1 MQVRG
6 KPGKILTSSIM
17 SILHVTCDRMK
28 LSRLSFFWQQQ
39 CALPPKK
46 LKGVHVGKCKQGFYI
61 HSAWSLMWAH
71 QKTFYPYLF
80 HHESICCFL
89 RCSFAPSPSL
99 AHTATSLPRPL
110 LSVLSTRHMVAIPRP
125 STPPTGGTDPAPLGR
140 RSGRFS
146 PSSPP
151 KDLLVANGS
160 AASGGT
166 DRVTTEQRRQQGQA
180 PDPLPPLLPLPPSSL
195 LSSGWWP
202 HRRPPLHGMWG
213 RRTRPCLSQ
222 RVVRPIPRPTLTN
235 QDIKRVV
242 HFGYAVLRLVAA
254 DVYLE
259 WNLRCGSPGP
269 NAN

>member
-1 MQVRG
+1 
-6 KPGKILTSSIM
+6 M

-46 LKGVHVGKCKQGFYI
+46 LKGVHVGKCKQGFYM

-71 QKTFYPYLF
+71 QKN
-80 HHESICCFL
+80 FL
-89 RCSFAPSPSL
+89 PISVPPRKHLLLSPLLLRSFPLSRSRGDLP
-99 AHTATSLPRPL
+99 PRPL
-110 LSVLSTRHMVAIPRP
+110 RP
-125 STPPTGGTDPAPLGR
+125 LHAAHGGDPPSLHSSQAAQIQRRLEEEAGASPL
-140 RSGRFS
+140 
-146 PSSPP
+146 PPPP

-213 RRTRPCLSQ
+213 RCTRPCLSQ

-242 HFGYAVLRLVAA
+242 HFGYAVLRLVAV

>member
-1 MQVRG
+1 
-6 KPGKILTSSIM
+6 
-17 SILHVTCDRMK
+17 
-28 LSRLSFFWQQQ
+28 
-39 CALPPKK
+39 
-46 LKGVHVGKCKQGFYI
+46 
-61 HSAWSLMWAH
+61 MWAH
-71 QKTFYPYLF
+71 QKKLF
-80 HHESICCFL
+80 THICSTTKAFVAF
-89 RCSFAPSPSL
+89 SAAPSLLPPLSL
-99 AHTATSLPRPL
+99 AHTATSDRRHRSSAAWKKKRALLPFL
-110 LSVLSTRHMVAIPRP
+110 
-125 STPPTGGTDPAPLGR
+125 PP
-140 RSGRFS
+140 
-146 PSSPP
+146 PP

-213 RRTRPCLSQ
+213 RRTRPCLSE

>member
-1 MQVRG
+1 MG
-6 KPGKILTSSIM
+6 S
-17 SILHVTCDRMK
+17 
-28 LSRLSFFWQQQ
+28 
-39 CALPPKK
+39 PK
-46 LKGVHVGKCKQGFYI
+46 
-61 HSAWSLMWAH
+61 
-71 QKTFYPYLF
+71 KTFYPYLF

-89 RCSFAPSPSL
+89 RRSFAPSPSL
-99 AHTATSLPRPL
+99 SRSHGDLRQAAQIQRRLEEEAGASPLP
-110 LSVLSTRHMVAIPRP
+110 
-125 STPPTGGTDPAPLGR
+125 PP
-140 RSGRFS
+140 
-146 PSSPP
+146 PP

-213 RRTRPCLSQ
+213 RRTRPCLSE

>member
-1 MQVRG
+1 
-6 KPGKILTSSIM
+6 
-17 SILHVTCDRMK
+17 
-28 LSRLSFFWQQQ
+28 
-39 CALPPKK
+39 
-46 LKGVHVGKCKQGFYI
+46 
-61 HSAWSLMWAH
+61 MWAH
-71 QKTFYPYLF
+71 QKN
-80 HHESICCFL
+80 FL
-89 RCSFAPSPSL
+89 PISVPPRKHLLLSPPLLRSFPLSL
-99 AHTATSLPRPL
+99 AHTATSDRRHRSSAAWKKKRALLPFLP
-110 LSVLSTRHMVAIPRP
+110 
-125 STPPTGGTDPAPLGR
+125 
-140 RSGRFS
+140 
-146 PSSPP
+146 PP

-213 RRTRPCLSQ
+213 RRTRPCLSE